1 MKKNTTPPADES
13 PKESTERDERNE
25 HTPAPTEMDVLKKQ
39 NEEYLAGWQRARADY
54 QNLQK
59 DTARR
64 ITENS
69 KYATEAL
76 LLELLP
82 IVDHFKYAFKGI
94 PAEERDSSWLKGIEY
109 IQSNYMKILEEHGVE
124 VIPTVGE
131 LFNPDLHES
140 VEEVEADGV
149 KTGIVVEEMATGFK
163 LNGKVIQCAKVK
175 IAK

>member
-13 PKESTERDERNE
+13 PNE
-25 HTPAPTEMDVLKKQ
+25 HEQRDQRPTETEILKKQ

-94 PAEERDSSWLKGIEY
+94 PPEERDSNWLKGIEY

-131 LFNPDLHES
+131 LFNPDLHEA
-140 VEEVEADGV
+140 VDEVEADGV
-149 KTGIVVEEMATGFK
+149 KTGVVVEEMATGFK